1 MIRPAKATD
10 IKQIVELIQPY
21 IKDFALNV
29 EGEAKFSQD
38 MIKKLLEM
46 QSIEYFVFEK
56 DLSIIGVIAY
66 KQPSHL
72 IHFFVNQNSQQQGIG
87 RQLWMFL
94 EDKLSQQHSKITVNS
109 SCYAQPVYENFG
121 FTVTSTVI
129 ENGGLRYIPM
139 CKRYA

>member
-1 MIRPAKATD
+1 MIRLAKVTD

-21 IKDFALNV
+21 IKDFALNP

-72 IHFFVNQNSQQQGIG
+72 IHFFVKQDSQQQGIG

-109 SCYAQPVYENFG
+109 NCYAQPVYDNFG

-139 CKRYA
+139 CKHYG

>member
-21 IKDFALNV
+21 IKDFALNA

-38 MIKKLLEM
+38 MIEKLLEM

-72 IHFFVNQNSQQQGIG
+72 IHFFVKQDSQQQGIG

-109 SCYAQPVYENFG
+109 SCYAKPVYENF
-121 FTVTSTVI
+121 
-129 ENGGLRYIPM
+129 GLRYIPM
-139 CKRYA
+139 CKSYA

>member
-1 MIRPAKATD
+1 MI
-10 IKQIVELIQPY
+10 E
-21 IKDFALNV
+21 
-29 EGEAKFSQD
+29 
-38 MIKKLLEM
+38 KLLEM

-72 IHFFVNQNSQQQGIG
+72 IQFFVKQDLQQQGIG

-109 SCYAQPVYENFG
+109 SCYAQPVYDNFG
-121 FTVTSTVI
+121 FTVTSTMI

>member
-1 MIRPAKATD
+1 MIRPAKVTD

-21 IKDFALNV
+21 IKDFALNA

-38 MIKKLLEM
+38 MIEKLLEM
-46 QSIEYFVFEK
+46 QSIEYFVLEK

-72 IHFFVNQNSQQQGIG
+72 IHFFVKQDSQQQGIG

-109 SCYAQPVYENFG
+109 SCYAQSVYENFG
-121 FTVTSTVI
+121 FIVTSTVI

-139 CKRYA
+139 CKSYA

>member
-1 MIRPAKATD
+1 VIRPAKAKD

-21 IKDFALNV
+21 IKDFALNA

-56 DLSIIGVIAY
+56 NLSIIGVIVY

-72 IHFFVNQNSQQQGIG
+72 IHFFVKQDSQQQGIG
-87 RQLWMFL
+87 RQLSMFL

-109 SCYAQPVYENFG
+109 SCYA
-121 FTVTSTVI
+121 
-129 ENGGLRYIPM
+129 
-139 CKRYA
+139 

>member
-21 IKDFALNV
+21 IKDFALNA

-72 IHFFVNQNSQQQGIG
+72 IHFFVKQDSQQQGIG

-94 EDKLSQQHSKITVNS
+94 EDKLSQQHSKIIVNS

-139 CKRYA
+139 CKSYA

>member
-21 IKDFALNV
+21 IKDFALNA
-29 EGEAKFSQD
+29 EGEAKFCQD
-38 MIKKLLEM
+38 TIEKLLEM

-72 IHFFVNQNSQQQGIG
+72 IHFFVKQDSQQQGIG

-121 FTVTSTVI
+121 FIVTSTVI

-139 CKRYA
+139 CKSYA

>member
-1 MIRPAKATD
+1 MIRLAKVTD

-21 IKDFALNV
+21 IKDFALNA

-72 IHFFVNQNSQQQGIG
+72 IHFFVKQDSQQQGIG

-109 SCYAQPVYENFG
+109 SCYAQPVYDNFG

-139 CKRYA
+139 CKHYG